1 MLFLLFVLIRT
12 SCSLI
17 IQMTMI
23 LHYQPYM
30 IESNG
35 RFVASIV
42 VLHLRCKEDPFF
54 LVRVGHLFSLWRW
67 LPPIIF
73 SDAKQL
79 YHGVLLLLTR
89 YRWIS
94 VYGNL
99 FIAYYISFCS
109 LAYHSGSLP
118 IGATSFLEYTYT
130 YEERILED
138 MPHGSSI
145 VYSQGTLCTNI
156 LRILLL
162 K

>member
-1 MLFLLFVLIRT
+1 
-12 SCSLI
+12 
-17 IQMTMI
+17 
-23 LHYQPYM
+23 M

-42 VLHLRCKEDPFF
+42 VLHVQEDLFFWCELDISLVFEGDSTYHLQRCEAT
-54 LVRVGHLFSLWRW
+54 LSRR
-67 LPPIIF
+67 IIIA
-73 SDAKQL
+73 DE
-79 YHGVLLLLTR
+79 V

-118 IGATSFLEYTYT
+118 IGATSFLEYTYA

-145 VYSQGTLCTNI
+145 VYSQGTFA
-156 LRILLL
+156 
-162 K
+162 